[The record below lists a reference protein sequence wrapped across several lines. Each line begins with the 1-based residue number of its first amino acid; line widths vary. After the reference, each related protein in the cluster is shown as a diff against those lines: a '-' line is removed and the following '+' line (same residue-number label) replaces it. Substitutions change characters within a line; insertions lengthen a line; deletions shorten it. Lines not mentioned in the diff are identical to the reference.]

1 VDAEEPPVGAALGDE
16 SSGHE
21 LLNAGP
27 RRTASASRAREER
40 ERDGGGGL
48 EGTPRSGGYW
58 PFYRR
63 LLLGLRGA
71 DGDASA
77 SVPRRG
83 TWRASGGGARKPR
96 ARAWAL
102 GALAAAVC
110 VTRGTH

>member
-1 VDAEEPPVGAALGDE
+1 MRGTARWSRGLWWRAVGGAVETELTPRTSRSRVAQLLGHAHITREDGGEFVDAEEPPVGAARGDE
-16 SSGHE
+16 AGGHE

-63 LLLGLRGA
+63 R
-71 DGDASA
+71 
-77 SVPRRG
+77 
-83 TWRASGGGARKPR
+83 
-96 ARAWAL
+96 
-102 GALAAAVC
+102 C
-110 VTRGTH
+110 